1 MSTEITSLNATNATT
16 TTAKMQGPEAP
27 KNATVVAAFAQPD
40 QVAKNATTAT
50 TTAAKMQGQEA
61 PPTNITGP
69 VVVATQADPVANATT
84 ATTTTAKMQ
93 GPEDPTNAT
102 VAAFAQPDPVAN
114 ATTATAFKAKDATYR
129 KARYINLNEDMKQK
143 RLEQM
148 RECDRKRR
156 LAKRKLKLE
165 TQLKQTQDLN

>member
-27 KNATVVAAFAQPD
+27 KKATVVAAFAQPD

-50 TTAAKMQGQEA
+50 TTAAKMKGQEA

-84 ATTTTAKMQ
+84 ATKTTAKMQ
-93 GPEDPTNAT
+93 GSGRQRPYKE
-102 VAAFAQPDPVAN
+102 AAD
-114 ATTATAFKAKDATYR
+114 FKAKDAKYQQ
-129 KARYINLNEDMKQK
+129 ARYSNLSEGK
-143 RLEQM
+143 RQEKLDKN
-148 RECDRKRR
+148 REYKCKRR
-156 LAKRKLKLE
+156 EAKRKLRLE
-165 TQLKQTQDLN
+165 TQLKQTKELD